1 MTRLASIPEN
11 RKQKLDTLFDAFSII
26 GDDTYVYLCD
36 MRYDIS
42 RWSKSLVEAYDLPGE
57 YMIAAGD
64 IWEEHIHPED
74 RRIFHDGIEDIFS
87 GRTATHDMQYRAR
100 RKDGEYDVCVEGIE
114 TVGMRDILKK
124 FGIHSFQGYF
134 YSKPIELDNIL
145 DGLQSDAGAL
155 CFRKNG

>member
-26 GDDTYVYLCD
+26 GEDTYVYLCD

-64 IWEEHIHPED
+64 IWEEHIHPEYFGGAIRNHNQQSQID
-74 RRIFHDGIEDIFS
+74 TLTGLRNQYGFFEDNLQIPNFQNDTRIFVAQKGNF
-87 GRTATHDMQYRAR
+87 Y
-100 RKDGEYDVCVEGIE
+100 V
-114 TVGMRDILKK
+114 LKY
-124 FGIHSFQGYF
+124 QR
-134 YSKPIELDNIL
+134 
-145 DGLQSDAGAL
+145 DAGV
-155 CFRKNG
+155 RDRVENRH